1 MHGAQP
7 PASEGGGGCGK
18 LTSHLGLSVLGPP
31 LLAKSVS
38 ICGAALKTDILQKRL
53 EKTCQSSK
61 MALLLAKVIGSF
73 FFLIFFFLQSCI
85 LKMFYYKQGLIYN

>member
-1 MHGAQP
+1 VKEYPLRSQEARHGAQP

-73 FFLIFFFLQSCI
+73 FF
-85 LKMFYYKQGLIYN
+85 